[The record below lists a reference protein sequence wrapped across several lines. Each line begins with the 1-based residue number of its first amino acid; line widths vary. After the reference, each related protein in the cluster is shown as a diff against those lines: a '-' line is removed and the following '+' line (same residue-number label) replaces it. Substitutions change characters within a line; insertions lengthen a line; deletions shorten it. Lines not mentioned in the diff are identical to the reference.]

1 MEVLTIYEIEEIK
14 GVGEKLVKKIIQKY
28 GSYEKFEESLENY
41 EIEKL
46 MSIPNLSQKL
56 ALEII
61 RKVHGNKNSDF
72 LKTEQSQ
79 KIYDDIINKILT
91 FANTD
96 YARTRVLLL
105 NPTTD
110 YAEIEKTQNM
120 ISETIEKTEELDYN
134 HIRNLYEK
142 IVLLTN
148 NIRPKFNDEYAI
160 VCEDYEDY
168 LTLIKKGFDKYCNVF
183 AIEDHMNLEEFEFI
197 IYLYNEYNIDPGEA
211 NNIVAISNQSPDY
224 EIQPNIILEYYKQNR
239 TTLEN
244 VYQLREYLGLGS
256 NISEALEA
264 LDSIQIE
271 KQNQI
276 AINEII
282 DEIKDKINEKLKKE
296 IKKVALEGDEILL
309 LLNDEDLPPKLMTI
323 FNDVLD
329 EAREELSNK
338 TGLLFDPFIIKYP
351 IEIDE
356 NEVKRVQENIR
367 ANIQLKQY
375 EQELNACSILE
386 KYEEEIK
393 KETKQLIEY
402 DYQFTLASFTK
413 FYDLTIPKKGEQ
425 YNLHESLHLNLKE
438 EEKLTKQPMQKIN
451 YSLDQENNIIL
462 LTGANSGGK
471 TTLLETIGQ
480 HTIMTHMGLGVCS
493 KEATIPEINEV
504 HYFTKK
510 HSLNAG
516 AFETFLTSFIPVTIG
531 NEKKL
536 VLIDELESIT
546 ELEAA
551 IKIIIGFIEHIQ
563 DDESYAIIVT
573 HMAPEILKR
582 TDNVKIRTDGI
593 EAKGLDENYNLIVD
607 RTPKINYLANST
619 PELILQKIYE
629 KSEEPIKSVYKD
641 ILEKFQKTSPSLFF
655 KKYYPFN
662 FTKNLYFNS

>member
-1 MEVLTIYEIEEIK
+1 MDVYTIYEIEEVK
-14 GVGEKLVKKIIQKY
+14 GVGEKLVKKIIKTY
-28 GSYEKFEESLENY
+28 GSYENFDQSIKNY

-46 MSIPNLSQKL
+46 MNIPGLSQNL

-61 RKVHGNKNSDF
+61 RKVLGKRNTDF
-72 LKTEQSQ
+72 LKTEQSE
-79 KIYDDIINKILT
+79 KLYDDIITKILD

-110 YAEIEKTQNM
+110 YKKIRKTQK
-120 ISETIEKTEELDYN
+120 TIQDTIQQTQDLDYAY
-134 HIRNLYEK
+134 IRKLYEK
-142 IVLLTN
+142 IVPLTD

-183 AIEDHMNLEEFEFI
+183 AIEDHVNLEEFEFI
-197 IYLYNEYNIDPGEA
+197 IYLYNQYKIDPGEA

-256 NISEALEA
+256 NIGEALEA
-264 LDSIQIE
+264 LDEIQVE
-271 KQNQI
+271 KQNKI
-276 AINEII
+276 AIDEII

-296 IKKVALEGDEILL
+296 IQEIALEGNEILL

-323 FNDVLD
+323 YDDVLD

-356 NEVKRVQENIR
+356 NEVKRVQENIK
-367 ANIQLKQY
+367 ANIHLKQY

-386 KYEEEIK
+386 KYEAEIK
-393 KETKQLIEY
+393 KETKELIEY
-402 DYQFTLASFTK
+402 DYQFTLASFSK
-413 FYDLTIPKKGEQ
+413 YYDLTIPEIKENYQLKQ
-425 YNLHESLHLNLKE
+425 SLHLNLKQ
-438 EEKLTKQPMQKIN
+438 EEKTAQKEMQKIDYN
-451 YSLDQENNIIL
+451 LDNENNIIL

-471 TTLLETIGQ
+471 TTLLETLGQ

-493 KEATIPEINEV
+493 KEATIPKINEV

-531 NEKKL
+531 QEQKL

-563 DDESYAIIVT
+563 DNNSYAIIVS

-619 PELILQKIYE
+619 PELILQKVYE
-629 KSEEPIKSVYKD
+629 KSEEPLKSVYKD
-641 ILEKFQKTSPSLFF
+641 ILEKF
-655 KKYYPFN
+655 
-662 FTKNLYFNS
+662 